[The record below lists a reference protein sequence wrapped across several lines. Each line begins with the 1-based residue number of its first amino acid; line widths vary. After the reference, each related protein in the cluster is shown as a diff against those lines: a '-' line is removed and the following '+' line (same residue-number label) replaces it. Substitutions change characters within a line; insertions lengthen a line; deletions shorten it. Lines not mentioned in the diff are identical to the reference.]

1 MSYDVLTVRVAARYL
16 RAIEFPSEDARKQYL
31 QKHPGADPAKHTVKE
46 QGEGAGGEAGGKA
59 SEKAKSWLAGAAGE
73 VKDFFSNP
81 KARQEGLA
89 KASSK
94 LKEAP
99 AKAGRAAVEAVKKQV
114 GEAKEAFAGIKA
126 VMGGGSMSDS
136 QKEAVKKVAVKVAT
150 SIAAGALVVAF
161 PAVIAHSTVGSSV
174 AKHVAN
180 TVLKK
185 VLGHAVGVKLA
196 ADLEPEEW
204 LGATLATAV
213 ADVLAKLSEDDIREI
228 MESAASEGEPV

>member
-16 RAIEFPSEDARKQYL
+16 RAIEFPSEQARKQYL
-31 QKHPGADPAKHTVKE
+31 QEHPGADPSKHTVQE
-46 QGEGAGGEAGGKA
+46 HEDGGGGGKA
-59 SEKAKSWLAGAAGE
+59 PSQKAQSWLAGAAGE
-73 VKDFFSNP
+73 VKSFFSDP

-99 AKAGRAAVEAVKKQV
+99 AKAGRAAVESVKKQL
-114 GEAKEAFAGIKA
+114 GEAKEAFAGIKS

-136 QKEAVKKVAVKVAT
+136 QKEAVKKVAVKVAVT
-150 SIAAGALVVAF
+150 VATAALVSAF

-174 AKHVAN
+174 AKHVAK

-185 VLGHAVGVKLA
+185 VLGHASGVKLA

-204 LGATLATAV
+204 LGATLAVAV
-213 ADVLAKLSEDDIREI
+213 ADVLSKLSEDDIREI
-228 MESAASEGEPV
+228 MESAASEGESV